1 MRWRAKIA
9 IIGAGSLRC
18 GMPVLASL
26 FHCPLPQGTRVA
38 LYDVHQEALDL
49 LTRLARCLSSEAD
62 GKYVI
67 EPAEELSW
75 ALDDATTIILCFG
88 LGERG
93 RERWRSWLS
102 EAGVEDSRGRLALLA
117 RAILLNPSFEGLN
130 EHLYSLNDS
139 VTVINLVR
147 PIELTGMLL
156 AAPAVHL
163 DWPPEMTEER
173 RIPMVHHILRLVRGD
188 EYVAEE
194 LKNGAE
200 TPLVTTLS
208 RPERTRVNRF
218 DPRAVAGWLAELEEA
233 VPGFSARLLAT

>member
-1 MRWRAKIA
+1 MKWRAKIA
-9 IIGAGSLRC
+9 VIGAGSLRC

-26 FHCPLPQGTRVA
+26 FHCPLPQGTRLS
-38 LYDVHQEALDL
+38 LYDIHKEALDL
-49 LTRLARCLSSEAD
+49 LTRLARCLSAEAD
-62 GKYVI
+62 SKYEI

-93 RERWRSWLS
+93 RARWLNWLS
-102 EAGVEDSRGRLALLA
+102 DAGVSDPHSRLALLA
-117 RAILLNPSFEGLN
+117 RAILLNPSFEALN

-156 AAPAVHL
+156 AVPAIHL
-163 DWPPEMTEER
+163 NWPPEIAEER

-194 LKNGAE
+194 LKSGAK
-200 TPLVTTLS
+200 TPLVATLS
-208 RPERTRVNRF
+208 RPERSRVNHF

-233 VPGFSARLLAT
+233 VPGFSSRLLTG